1 MLTPESI
8 EINGAALVRTRAD
21 HAAALVDVLVT
32 NLEHLRPWMP
42 WATEA
47 NATMAV
53 QQERL
58 VNTELAWANGT
69 DYDFLIVAPAHAI
82 VTPASV
88 AGGMS
93 LMTRQGPGVLELGYW
108 LAHRHVGHGLATN
121 AARALTDL
129 ALKMPGIER
138 CEIHCDA
145 GNARSAAIPRRLG
158 YILDRVSERDPVTSG
173 DTGRDMVWTMHAQGS
188 GA

>member
-1 MLTPESI
+1 MLMPESI
-8 EINGAALVRTRAD
+8 EIDGAVLVRTRAD

-69 DYDFLIVAPAHAI
+69 DYDFLIVAPAHAT
-82 VTPASV
+82 VTPESI
-88 AGGMS
+88 AGGIS
-93 LMTRQGPGVLELGYW
+93 LMTRQGPGVLEIGYW
-108 LAHRHVGHGLATN
+108 LAHTHIGRGLATN
-121 AARALTDL
+121 AARALTDH
-129 ALKMPGIER
+129 ALMMAGIER

-145 GNARSAAIPRRLG
+145 GNGRSSAIPQRLG
-158 YILDRVSERDPVTSG
+158 YHLDHVGDREPVTAG
-173 DTGRDMVWTMHAQGS
+173 DTGREMVWTKPAQGS

>member
-1 MLTPESI
+1 MLTPERLEI
-8 EINGAALVRTRAD
+8 EGAVLVRTRAD
-21 HAAALVDVLVT
+21 HAAALVDVL
-32 NLEHLRPWMP
+32 LASLQHLRPWMP

-53 QQERL
+53 QHERL
-58 VNTELAWANGT
+58 VATELSWTNGT
-69 DYDFLIVAPAHAI
+69 DYDFLIVAPAHAAVSPESI
-82 VTPASV
+82 

-93 LMTRQGPGVLELGYW
+93 LMTRQGPGVLEIGYW
-108 LAHRHVGHGLATN
+108 LSHTHVGNGLATK

-129 ALKMPGIER
+129 ALTMPGIAR

-145 GNARSAAIPRRLG
+145 GNERSAAIPQRLG
-158 YILDRVSERDPVTSG
+158 YHLDRVGDREPVTSG
-173 DTGRDMVWTMHAQGS
+173 DTGRELVWTMHAHGS